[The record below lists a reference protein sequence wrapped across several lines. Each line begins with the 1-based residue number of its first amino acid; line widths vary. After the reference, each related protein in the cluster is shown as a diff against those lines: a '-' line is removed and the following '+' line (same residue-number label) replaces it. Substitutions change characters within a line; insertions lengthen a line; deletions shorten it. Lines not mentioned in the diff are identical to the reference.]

1 MWGGR
6 SWPRSDGEANR
17 LTPNLTTMPIFRKKP
32 ASDRPVLAIDIDGV
46 ISLFGF
52 HESMQPGQTDASGA
66 PGEFHLIDGMLHC
79 ISLETGPRLQ
89 RLAQSYE
96 LVWASGWEDRAN
108 DHLPGILGVPEL
120 PYLTFDGRARFGTAH
135 WKLDALDEY
144 AGSRPLAW
152 VDDSLD
158 ESCYEWAEQREA
170 PTLLVPTESDVGLL
184 EAHVQTLEAWVRGGF
199 RG

>member
-1 MWGGR
+1 
-6 SWPRSDGEANR
+6 
-17 LTPNLTTMPIFRKKP
+17 MPLFRKKK

-52 HESMQPGQTDASGA
+52 VESMQPGAAGARKA

-79 ISLETGPRLQ
+79 IAPETGPRLN
-89 RLAQSYE
+89 RLADSYE

-120 PYLTFDGRARFGTAH
+120 PYLTFDGQAQFGTAH
-135 WKLDALDEY
+135 WKLGALDEY
-144 AGSRPLAW
+144 AGARPLAW
-152 VDDSLD
+152 IDDSLD
-158 ESCYEWAEQREA
+158 ESCYEWAEMRQA

-184 EAHVQTLEAWVRGGF
+184 DSHVEALESWVLDGF
-199 RG
+199 NPS

>member
-1 MWGGR
+1 MVAKL
-6 SWPRSDGEANR
+6 PLAA
-17 LTPNLTTMPIFRKKP
+17 MPLFGKGSNDAPI
-32 ASDRPVLAIDIDGV
+32 LAVDIDGV

-52 HESMQPGQTDASGA
+52 DEPVEPGQIHPSQA

-79 ISLETGPRLQ
+79 IALETGPRLN
-89 RLAQSYE
+89 RLSELYE
-96 LVWASGWEDRAN
+96 LVWASGWEARAN

-135 WKLDALDEY
+135 WKLEALDEY

-158 ESCYEWAEQREA
+158 ASCHDWADERSA
-170 PTLLVPTESDVGLL
+170 PTLLVPTEPDVGLL
-184 EAHVQTLEAWVRGGF
+184 DLHVEVLEAWVKDDFEPR
-199 RG
+199 